1 MLIPPQ
7 TRRTPRTLRLR
18 KPLLLGV
25 VLLVLPVVLAL
36 TIEIEVVGWALT
48 LGVFSII
55 ALALAFLGTR
65 VDGLP
70 WLRSTVMLLLP
81 LWIGQSVIAVRWG
94 TPRVLLFAL
103 AGTVGAIL
111 GGYLRHR
118 RAVSRSSA

>member
-18 KPLLLGV
+18 KPLMLGV
-25 VLLVLPVVLAL
+25 VLLVLPVVLVL

-48 LGVFSII
+48 LGGFSII
-55 ALALAFLGTR
+55 ALMLAFLGTR

-70 WLRSTVMLLLP
+70 WLRATVMFLLP

-94 TPRVLLFAL
+94 TPHVLLFAL
-103 AGTVGAIL
+103 AGTVGAVL

-118 RAVSRSSA
+118 RVVRRSSA

>member
-18 KPLLLGV
+18 KPLMLGV
-25 VLLVLPVVLAL
+25 VLLVLPVLLVLTL
-36 TIEIEVVGWALT
+36 DIEQLGWALT
-48 LGVFSII
+48 LGVFTVF
-55 ALALAFLGTR
+55 AFLLAFLGTR

-70 WLRSTVMLLLP
+70 WLRATVMLLLP

-94 TPRVLLFAL
+94 TPQVLLFAL
-103 AGTVGAIL
+103 AGTVGAVL

-118 RAVSRSSA
+118 RVVSRSSA